1 MGCANTSIYI
11 EEDTRKLTDEKTAY
25 IVRNEKLERLAQDI
39 LDDCIKKHNGSP
51 QGIKEIA
58 NETGLDSP
66 KIISKTGSYSKGIE
80 NS

>member
-1 MGCANTSIYI
+1 MGCSNTSIYI
-11 EEDTRKLTDEKTAY
+11 EENTRKLTDEKIAY

-58 NETGLDSP
+58 NDFKILKRKNSP
-66 KIISKTGSYSKGIE
+66 RYI
-80 NS
+80 